1 MHAQLGAMLAG
12 TGQLQ
17 RQQAGIDLL
26 QRSTADDGQRAAN
39 QPLRPL
45 DQADQRRLDVD
56 ELRPRDDLR
65 QRAVKIEEQG
75 LAPRQQRW
83 RSEEHTSGLQSLM
96 RISYAVFCLKK
107 KKRTRREQTAYKK
120 RESEEMITT

>member
-83 RSEEHTSGLQSLM
+83 RYRFDRAFGLHTMQSGRRSEAHTSELQSLM
-96 RISYAVFCLKK
+96 RL
-107 KKRTRREQTAYKK
+107 
-120 RESEEMITT
+120 